1 MSKPNSKQEH
11 QPEEIDLT
19 SPWFQDAPV
28 SRDILDLLRG
38 LADRF
43 RSLPPETTDAD
54 WAAFSA
60 LAKAGAAEG
69 IIRVTCMY
77 ADADG
82 PCTEYFLVRG
92 DYAPDMPTR
101 PILKTEP
108 FESVLVQARLTA
120 TGVRW
125 AEYLAAEKSQPAAKA
140 RGVVLQLLWDAEP
153 VQGNVHRVPP
163 PSAAEALEVTP
174 IRQPREE
181 QAAQPNT
188 RSQPA
193 QTDEG
198 DDEQGHPPDDE
209 LQFGLPA
216 EDPYDSRVVNWLG
229 KRLYLGRDTQ
239 VSRLFWLLARR
250 PGVPHDL
257 GDVQQAVDGVW
268 MDLGEAG
275 DAEFRKTMNRIAKAL
290 SKLRM
295 HLRENNLDDHVLIVK
310 EGPSDGPSYTMISR
324 FGTR

>member
-1 MSKPNSKQEH
+1 MTKLSSKQKRE
-11 QPEEIDLT
+11 PEEIDLT

-28 SRDILDLLRG
+28 SRDILGLLRG

-43 RSLPPETTDAD
+43 RTLPSETTDAD
-54 WAAFSA
+54 WASFSA
-60 LAKAGAAEG
+60 LARAGAAEG
-69 IIRVTCMY
+69 IFRVTCTY

-92 DYAPDMPTR
+92 DCASDMPTR

-120 TGVRW
+120 KGVRW
-125 AEYLAAEKSQPAAKA
+125 AEYLVAEKTQPAAKV

-153 VQGNVHRVPP
+153 VEGNVHRVPP
-163 PSAAEALEVTP
+163 PSDGEPVESLPTG
-174 IRQPREE
+174 QPRKG
-181 QAAQPNT
+181 QRNT
-188 RSQPA
+188 GPQPA

-198 DDEQGHPPDDE
+198 DDEQGHPSDDE
-209 LQFGLPA
+209 LQFGLPV

-239 VSRLFWLLARR
+239 VSRLFWLLVRR
-250 PGVPHDL
+250 PGVPYDL
-257 GDVQQAVDGVW
+257 GDVQQAVDGVR

-275 DAEFRKTMNRIAKAL
+275 SDELRKTMSRIAKAL
-290 SKLRM
+290 SKLRK

-310 EGPSDGPSYTMISR
+310 EGPSDCPSYTMVSR